1 MNQTIANAIESVKN
15 AYPSIYT
22 KDDVITLLTGID
34 ENLNDHNI
42 SEEMKAVLLN
52 NIERKLDRMSSS
64 EVIDYDSVEFN
75 IGYGNIL
82 EIDSAD
88 VNVNNIMET
97 ITEAVD
103 DILDYTLEN
112 D

>member
-1 MNQTIANAIESVKN
+1 MNQTITNAIESVKN

-22 KDDVITLLTGID
+22 KDDVIALLTGID
-34 ENLNDHNI
+34 ENLNDYNI

-88 VNVNNIMET
+88 VNVSNIIDV
-97 ITEAVD
+97 ITEAMD
-103 DILDYTLEN
+103 DVLDYTIEN